1 MKKIDCRN
9 LECPKEI
16 KLVKKYF
23 NSIGEGDATVIANNE
38 ISVDNIVKYAMRKGY
53 QVTVNETDNDE
64 YEIII
69 EKRGC
74 LEVLE
79 EEKNVVVLITTDRLG
94 DGDDILGSELMIKY
108 FESLSDSDILP
119 KKVIFINTGVKFL
132 VEDSKVLDPIK
143 LLIERGVK
151 IYASKLSLE
160 YFNLNDK
167 LIFGEVIDMDDIVE
181 LMNLADDFI
190 RI

>member
-1 MKKIDCRN
+1 MKRIDCRG

-53 QVTVNETDNDE
+53 QVSVNETYNDE

-79 EEKNVVVLITTDRLG
+79 EEKNVVILITTDRLG
-94 DGDDILGSELMIKY
+94 DGDDILGNELMIKY

-119 KKVIFINTGVKFL
+119 KKIIFINTGVKFL
-132 VEDSKVLDPIK
+132 VEGSKVLDYIK

-160 YFNLNDK
+160 YFNLDNK

>member
-160 YFNLNDK
+160 YFKLNDK

>member
-1 MKKIDCRN
+1 MKRIDCRG

-53 QVTVNETDNDE
+53 QVSVNETYNDE

-79 EEKNVVVLITTDRLG
+79 EEKNVVILITTDRLG
-94 DGDDILGSELMIKY
+94 DGDDILGNELMIKY

-119 KKVIFINTGVKFL
+119 KKIIFINTGVKFL
-132 VEDSKVLDPIK
+132 VEIIS
-143 LLIERGVK
+143 
-151 IYASKLSLE
+151 
-160 YFNLNDK
+160 
-167 LIFGEVIDMDDIVE
+167 
-181 LMNLADDFI
+181 
-190 RI
+190 

>member
-1 MKKIDCRN
+1 MKKIDCRG

-23 NSIGEGDATVIANNE
+23 NSIGEGEATVIANNE

-53 QVTVNETDNDE
+53 QVTVNDINNNE

-79 EEKNVVVLITTDRLG
+79 EEKNEVILITTDKLG
-94 DGDDILGSELMIKY
+94 DGDDILGSKLMIKY
-108 FESLSDSDILP
+108 FESLGDSDILP
-119 KKVIFINTGVKFL
+119 KKLIFINTGVKFL
-132 VEDSKVLDPIK
+132 VRESKVLDSIK

-151 IYASKLSLE
+151 IYASNLSLE
-160 YFNLNDK
+160 YFNLVDK
-167 LIFGEVIDMDDIVE
+167 VIFGEIIDMDDIVE